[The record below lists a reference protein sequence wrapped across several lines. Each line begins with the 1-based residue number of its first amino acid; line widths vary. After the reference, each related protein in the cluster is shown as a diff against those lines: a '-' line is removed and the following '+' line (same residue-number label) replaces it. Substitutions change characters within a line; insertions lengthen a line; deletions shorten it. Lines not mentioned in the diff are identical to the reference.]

1 MSMYSFLVHCQD
13 LCSEDI
19 LRRLA
24 GISEVAVN
32 VLSHLPTIIKQVSCI
47 SQGVYLI
54 TSWLRQYVAA

>member
-1 MSMYSFLVHCQD
+1 MTLNRDPLQVTLEGYSGALMSMYSFLAHCQD

-32 VLSHLPTIIKQVSCI
+32 VLSHLPTIIKQVS
-47 SQGVYLI
+47 
-54 TSWLRQYVAA
+54 